1 MGIRD
6 QNEQDE
12 HVSAPWKTILDLVME
27 SGVTWGKQ
35 KNSKKKFCIL
45 QQQNL

>member
-6 QNEQDE
+6 QDEQDE

-27 SGVTWGKQ
+27 SEVTWGKQ

-45 QQQNL
+45 

>member
-6 QNEQDE
+6 QDEQDE

-35 KNSKKKFCIL
+35 KNLYFVATKSL
-45 QQQNL
+45 NS

>member
-6 QNEQDE
+6 QDEQDE

-27 SGVTWGKQ
+27 SGVTWDK
-35 KNSKKKFCIL
+35 KNLYFVATKSL
-45 QQQNL
+45 NS